1 MALQLSLAS
10 SSENPHRGDVSRTR
24 SSRIG
29 AVVVA
34 KVVVVVGVLGFS
46 VGESVTEV
54 DPWLGDGVGEEVGR
68 ATTGG
73 DEEQPFAILMSTSAQ
88 FQNCSGTPRPS
99 GGMTSQ
105 TGTFPGKKPSGQSYV
120 SYPSGLQLFAV
131 M

>member
-34 KVVVVVGVLGFS
+34 TVVVVAEVVVVVGVLGFL

-88 FQNCSGTPRPS
+88 FQN
-99 GGMTSQ
+99 
-105 TGTFPGKKPSGQSYV
+105 
-120 SYPSGLQLFAV
+120 
-131 M
+131 